1 MKNILLLGLSF
12 FFITSLNLLNA
23 SEDKINVI
31 NAPIDEMESSEDRFQ
46 YDQFNEDEEPY
57 NSELQREEIDEMEME
72 KYDEMDEKEKRK
84 NNEAVEKKTRWWQ
97 FWK

>member
-1 MKNILLLGLSF
+1 MKNVLLLGLSF
-12 FFITSLNLLNA
+12 FFITSFNLLNA
-23 SEDKINVI
+23 SEGKINVI

-57 NSELQREEIDEMEME
+57 NSELQREEMDEIEME
-72 KYDEMDEKEKRK
+72 KYNEIDDEEFE
-84 NNEAVEKKTRWWQ
+84 NNEALEKKTRWWQ